1 MSRPN
6 DIPTKADDLIRIEAE
21 ARRMRARFLADAFAR
36 LFARLRGAAAAPA
49 HAAKA

>member
-6 DIPTKADDLIRIEAE
+6 DNPPRTDVAQIVAE

-36 LFARLRGAAAAPA
+36 LFARLRGTAPA
-49 HAAKA
+49 PAPTARA

>member
-6 DIPTKADDLIRIEAE
+6 HIPTKADDLARIEAE

-36 LFARLRGAAAAPA
+36 LFARLRGAAAATA
-49 HAAKA
+49 QTARA